1 MGLGPVLTNVQRA
14 RQLRLRVP
22 NVATCL
28 PRVDLTKCIVQQ
40 LEIIAVV
47 QSYLPAHTR
56 MRYQILPALL
66 PESACMDDT
75 MITTLRAH
83 IASRAFV
90 RHDGVR
96 HHPKLGRASH
106 DAPGASATGQP
117 AENPVYRRHLARAGC
132 ATCAPAG
139 GGSAYE
145 RLAPLWSD
153 ALARTYRSWAGP
165 RTMRPGPQLPAS
177 PPRTRCTGGI

>member
-132 ATCAPAG
+132 ATCTPAG
-139 GGSAYE
+139 GGSASGAPYARSSH
-145 RLAPLWSD
+145 RLHSCTSIVD
-153 ALARTYRSWAGP
+153 AVF
-165 RTMRPGPQLPAS
+165 S
-177 PPRTRCTGGI
+177 PTT